1 MMLASV
7 PSSVTFAVS
16 RETNEKENNTTHRVK
31 GLALLT
37 RDVPWCDEMSV
48 VKKSRFLRVSS
59 KRRRT
64 TPLVSRRSMR
74 DTTRYIYIYIYIYI
88 FVCAIQIHAMYDDA
102 LFGSECVVVHE
113 SWCVSAVFN
122 TTEATTKTRLI
133 SYYRVSFSSSSTLT
147 TIFTLL
153 DILLGMKCDCG
164 LSYHVTEIG

>member
-74 DTTRYIYIYIYIYI
+74 DTTRYIYIR
-88 FVCAIQIHAMYDDA
+88 VCDTDTRDVW
-102 LFGSECVVVHE
+102 CVVWVGVCCCSRE
-113 SWCVSAVFN
+113 LM
-122 TTEATTKTRLI
+122 RL
-133 SYYRVSFSSSSTLT
+133 SRVQHNRSDNKDAINKLLSCLFHRRRLSPPFSLFW
-147 TIFTLL
+147 IFYSGWNVTADFRITWQKL
-153 DILLGMKCDCG
+153 DKK
-164 LSYHVTEIG
+164 YWN